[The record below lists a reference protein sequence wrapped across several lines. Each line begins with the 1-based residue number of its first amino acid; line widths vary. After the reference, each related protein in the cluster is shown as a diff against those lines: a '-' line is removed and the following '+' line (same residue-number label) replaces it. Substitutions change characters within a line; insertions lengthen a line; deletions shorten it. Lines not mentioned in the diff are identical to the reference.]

1 MAGPTRRLGP
11 AKIRGEKMR
20 EMIERAERAA
30 PGVSE
35 PAAQRVMRHAEMY
48 APGVRPR
55 GMKKGG
61 MTCGYKKGGAID
73 GIAKKG
79 KTKGKIC

>member
-1 MAGPTRRLGP
+1 MAGPSRRLGP

-20 EMIERAERAA
+20 EMIERAENAA

-35 PAAQRVMRHAEMY
+35 PKARRVMEHAEKY
-48 APGVRPR
+48 APGVR

-61 MTCGYKKGGAID
+61 MSCYKKGGVID

-79 KTKGKIC
+79 KTRCRTV

>member
-1 MAGPTRRLGP
+1 MAGPMRRLGP

-35 PAAQRVMRHAEMY
+35 PAAERVMRRAEKY
-48 APGVRPR
+48 APGVR

-61 MTCGYKKGGAID
+61 MSCGYKSGGVID

-79 KTKGKIC
+79 KTRCRMV

>member
-1 MAGPTRRLGP
+1 MAGPMRRLGP
-11 AKIRGEKMR
+11 AAIKGAKMR
-20 EMIERAERAA
+20 EMLERAERAA

-35 PAAQRVMRHAEMY
+35 PAAERVMRRAEMY

-61 MTCGYKKGGAID
+61 MSCYKKGGVID

-79 KTKGKIC
+79 KTRCRMV